1 MRILDI
7 THKYPVVVPNCGS
20 RRSLHRLVLACVLL
34 FCISPVIAAS
44 SITLLALFEEKALLH
59 IDGERRLLHTGDT
72 SPEGLILISANTEE
86 AVVEIDGRQEVLRL
100 GMAATFP
107 EFGAEPDP
115 AWAGPQSVSMWADPR
130 GFFYVQ
136 GMINGF
142 PVRFLVDT
150 GATTV
155 AISSDLARRVGID
168 YTQGRRGIANTAGGT
183 TQMYGLELN
192 SVTAGGIII
201 NNVQAGV
208 VIGSFPL
215 EPLLGMSFLSQLD
228 MVREGDRMEL
238 KRRY

>member
-1 MRILDI
+1 MRIFDI
-7 THKYPVVVPNCGS
+7 FYKYPVVVPNRGS
-20 RRSLHRLVLACVLL
+20 RHSLPGLILACALW

-44 SITLLALFEEKALLH
+44 SITLLALFEGKALLH

-86 AVVEIDGRQEVLRL
+86 AVVEIGGRREVLRL

-107 EFGAEPDP
+107 ESRADPDP

-155 AISSDLARRVGID
+155 AISSELAKRVGID
-168 YTQGRRGIANTAGGT
+168 YTQGRRGIANTAGGV
-183 TQMYGLELN
+183 TQMYGIELN
-192 SVTAGGIII
+192 SVTVGGINIK
-201 NNVQAGV
+201 NVQAGV

-228 MVREGDRMEL
+228 MVREGNRMDL